1 MAQTALVLGAGMVG
15 VSVALALR
23 SRGLAVTLL
32 DRLEPGRETSYGN
45 AGVLSRGSIQP
56 FNTPSLFK
64 KLPHYLSN
72 RHPAL
77 RYDLGHLVRNP
88 GWPLG
93 FLMEARRSRLAPR
106 RDALNALLDISVTA
120 HRRLV
125 QEAGVGH
132 RLRETG
138 WIKVW
143 RSETG
148 GAEAQADQALFQA
161 YGIESEVLDR
171 QALSGLE
178 PDLTPIFPAA
188 LWIKSAASVDN
199 PGAVVQ
205 AYADLFARQG
215 GAIRKAEVSG
225 LQRQTSGW
233 RIQTSDGELAAD
245 IVVVALGPWSA
256 DLLRLLGIRVPLGVE
271 RGYHG
276 HYATN
281 GKARLTR
288 PINDIER
295 AYILTPMEQGYR
307 ITSGVELKPRDAP
320 SSPDQLAA
328 ALISAR
334 EAFPLGAALDKEPW
348 RGARPTMPDSLPMIG
363 EIPRQPGLYAAFGHQ
378 HIGFTMGPGTGALIA
393 DLVTGARP
401 VIDPLPYAP
410 ARYIA

>member
-1 MAQTALVLGAGMVG
+1 MAQTAVVLGAGMVG

-23 SRGLAVTLL
+23 ARGLAVTLL
-32 DRLEPGRETSYGN
+32 DRREPGRETSYGN

-64 KLPHYLSN
+64 KLPGYLTN

-77 RYDLGHLVRNP
+77 RYDLGHLLRNP

-106 RDALNALLDISVTA
+106 RDALNALLEISIAA
-120 HRRLV
+120 HRQLIK
-125 QEAGVGH
+125 EAGVEH
-132 RLRETG
+132 RLRDTG

-143 RSETG
+143 RSESG
-148 GAEAQADQALFQA
+148 HADAIADRKLFQA
-161 YGIESEVLDR
+161 YDIDSEVLDR

-178 PDLTPIFPAA
+178 PDLAPIFPAA

-205 AYADLFARQG
+205 AYAQLFAREG
-215 GAIRKAEVSG
+215 GVIRQAEVKG
-225 LQRQTSGW
+225 LKRDAAGW
-233 RIQTSDGELAAD
+233 RVATSDGELKAD
-245 IVVVALGPWSA
+245 VVVIALGPWSA
-256 DLLRLLGIRVPLGVE
+256 DLLRTLGIRVPLGVE
-271 RGYHG
+271 RGYHS
-276 HYATN
+276 HYATTRPA
-281 GKARLTR
+281 KLSR
-288 PINDIER
+288 PINDVER

-320 SSPDQLAA
+320 ASPDQLAA
-328 ALISAR
+328 ALVSAR

-363 EIPRQPGLYAAFGHQ
+363 EVPSQPGLYAAFGHQ

-393 DLVTGARP
+393 DLVTGTRP
-401 VIDPLPYAP
+401 IIDPLPYAP
-410 ARYIA
+410 ARYIS